1 MKLLQLQKFEEQ
13 LKEKKEVMVWLR
25 GREEPEGFSDAAEGG
40 LL

>member
-13 LKEKKEVMVWLR
+13 LKERKEEMVWRR
-25 GREEPEGFSDAAEGG
+25 GRVEPEGFEEAAKGG